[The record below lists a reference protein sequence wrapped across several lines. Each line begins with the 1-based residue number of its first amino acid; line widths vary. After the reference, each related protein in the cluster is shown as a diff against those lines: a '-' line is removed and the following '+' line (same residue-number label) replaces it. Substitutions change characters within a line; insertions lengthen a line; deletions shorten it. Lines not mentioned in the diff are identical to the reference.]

1 MPYQRALDLKEEY
14 KKSGAPH
21 VLYPLLGKGHGPW
34 KAKVGSKSL
43 GDLAFEFITEQQ
55 GIGVK
60 F

>member
-1 MPYQRALDLKEEY
+1 MPYQRALALKEEY

-34 KAKVGSKSL
+34 KVKVGSKSL

-55 GIGVK
+55 GIRVK

>member
-1 MPYQRALDLKEEY
+1 MPYQLALDLKEIY
-14 KKSGAPH
+14 AKTGVPH

-34 KAKVGSKSL
+34 WAKVGSKSL

-55 GIGVK
+55 GIRVK